1 MTRASKKVR
10 GNFDRL
16 SGSRAEVWHGSAYK
30 TSGGLTKGDLLQN
43 KSGRI
48 VSRAKH
54 SSAKRENRLVKA
66 GYGTKKGTFGWVGV
80 GNKTG
85 KSSRG
90 RRSRGRRSRKMKGGM
105 YALSPSS
112 YDGEGVSTGG
122 NDVQF
127 RAGMGN

>member
-1 MTRASKKVR
+1 MTRLSKNKR
-10 GNFDRL
+10 GNFETL
-16 SGSRAEVWHGSAYK
+16 SGSRAEVWHGTAYK
-30 TSGGLTKGDLLQN
+30 TSGGLTKSDLLQN
-43 KSGRI
+43 KNGRI

-66 GYGTKKGTFGWVGV
+66 GYGTKKGKFGWVGV

-90 RRSRGRRSRKMKGGM
+90 KRSRGKRSRSLRGGM
-105 YALSPSS
+105 YALSPSN
-112 YDGEGVSTGG
+112 YDGAGVSTGG